1 MIQVELAPG
10 YRISRLIKGGWQL
23 AGGHGPIDKAQAV
36 KDMFAYAEAGIT
48 TFDCADIYT
57 GVEEL
62 IGCFLR
68 EWRTVHPSQ
77 PVRVHTKYVPDLES
91 LATLEPEAVEA
102 TIDRSL
108 QRLGVPMLD
117 LVQFHWWD
125 YDVRGYVETA
135 DVLGELLLKGKIRNL
150 GTTNFDAARLQQ
162 LLDAG
167 VPVVSNQVQYSLL
180 DRRPAGS
187 LSRLCASH
195 GVKLLCY
202 GALAG
207 GFLSRKWLDAP
218 EPQEPQENRSL
229 TKYKLIIDEAGGW
242 NHFQELLK
250 ALARIGDKHRVSPG
264 AVALR
269 WTLDQPHVA
278 AAIAGARSAVHL
290 RETLEAVSFAFDDA
304 DRAAVR
310 AILAKEPGPAG
321 EIYAL
326 EREKGG
332 RHARIMKTNLN
343 RS

>member
-1 MIQVELAPG
+1 MIELSPG

-23 AGGHGPIDKAQAV
+23 AGGHGPVDKSNAV

-62 IGCFLR
+62 IGSFLR
-68 EWRTVHPSQ
+68 EWRMAHPSQ
-77 PVRVHTKYVPDLES
+77 PLQVHTKYVPDLAA
-91 LATLEPEAVEA
+91 LATLKPEEIEA

-108 QRLGVPMLD
+108 RRLGVPMLD

-125 YDVRGYVETA
+125 YDVPGFIEAALTLR
-135 DVLGELLLKGKIRNL
+135 ELQRKGKIRNV
-150 GTTNFDAARLQQ
+150 GTTNFDAARLRQ

-167 VPVVSNQVQYSLL
+167 VPVVSNQVQYSVL

-187 LSRLCASH
+187 LSRLCAAS

-207 GFLSRKWLDAP
+207 GFLSPQWLEQA
-218 EPQEPQENRSL
+218 EPPEPQENRSL

-242 NHFQELLK
+242 AHFQELLQ
-250 ALARIGDKHRVSPG
+250 ALTAIGKRHGVSCG

-278 AAIAGARSAVHL
+278 AAIAGARSAAHL
-290 RETLEAVSFAFDDA
+290 RQTLEALTFSFDDQ
-304 DRAAVR
+304 DRNGLRAV
-310 AILAKEPGPAG
+310 LAKEPGPAG

>member
-1 MIQVELAPG
+1 MIELSPG

-23 AGGHGPIDKAQAV
+23 AGGHGPIDKANAV

-62 IGCFLR
+62 IGSFLR
-68 EWRTVHPSQ
+68 EWRAVHPSLPLQ
-77 PVRVHTKYVPDLES
+77 VHTKYVPDLES
-91 LATLEPEAVEA
+91 LATLKPEAVEA

-125 YDVRGYVETA
+125 FDQPGYVETA
-135 DVLGELLLKGKIRNL
+135 GVLGELRRKGKIRNV
-150 GTTNFDAARLQQ
+150 GTTNFDAERLRQ

-180 DRRPAGS
+180 DRRPAGA
-187 LSRLCASH
+187 LSRLCAAS

-207 GFLSRKWLDAP
+207 GFLSPKWLGQA

-229 TKYKLIIDEAGGW
+229 TKYKLIIEEAGGW
-242 NHFQELLK
+242 GHFQELLR
-250 ALARIGDKHRVSPG
+250 ALTSIGAKHGVSCG

-269 WTLDQPHVA
+269 WTLDQPQVA
-278 AAIAGARSAVHL
+278 AAIAGARSAAHL
-290 RETLEAVSFAFDDA
+290 RGTLEALTFSFDDA
-304 DRAAVR
+304 DRASLR